1 MVKSEYSQLPLEKS
15 KGYKEKCLILL
26 VQAAKFL
33 PMSEYALQRA
43 EEVFEGDTVILVHTC
58 WSGCP
63 GHCAD
68 CIWSEED
75 VYIIVN
81 KMCNLA
87 QYYMGCLQ
95 SFDARESVL
104 HSVVFD
110 IVYNEVMCTLYIVH
124 CTLHIAQSCWVISTL
139 VEQCT
144 LHKFALCPIVRAVHC
159 SQ

>member
-1 MVKSEYSQLPLEKS
+1 
-15 KGYKEKCLILL
+15 
-26 VQAAKFL
+26 
-33 PMSEYALQRA
+33 
-43 EEVFEGDTVILVHTC
+43 
-58 WSGCP
+58 
-63 GHCAD
+63 
-68 CIWSEED
+68 
-75 VYIIVN
+75 
-81 KMCNLA
+81 MCNLA

>member
-1 MVKSEYSQLPLEKS
+1 MLKTEYSQLPLEKS

-26 VQAAKFL
+26 VKQQKFCL
-33 PMSEYALQRA
+33 GLSVPCKGLKRSSR
-43 EEVFEGDTVILVHTC
+43 GDDTVILVHTC

-75 VYIIVN
+75 VYIIVY

-87 QYYMGCLQ
+87 QYYMGGLQ

-104 HSVVFD
+104 HCVVFD

-139 VEQCT
+139 VVQCT
-144 LHKFALCPIVRAVHC
+144 LHKHALCPIVRAAH
-159 SQ
+159 